1 LPKVAA
7 DSPKEYA
14 VPVITLKCY
23 ATLES
28 YCPPE
33 GEIPVPE
40 STDLA
45 GLLAILGIPPDEVKL
60 RFVNGKQAKD
70 DQVLVEGDRVGLFPP
85 VGGG

>member
-1 LPKVAA
+1 M
-7 DSPKEYA
+7 PKEGT
-14 VPVITLKCY
+14 VPVITLHCY
-23 ATLES
+23 ATLAA

-33 GEIPVPE
+33 GELAVPA

-45 GLLAILGIPPDEVKL
+45 GLMEMLGIPPGEVKL

-70 DQVLVEGDRVGLFPP
+70 DQVLAEGDRVGLFPP